1 MSALIAQHQNSLGR
15 SINGSKLGEQTSYTQ
30 NDRLEDVKSHIVET
44 PTLLSSSGS
53 TVERRNDDNGQRV
66 AQRGRLTNAVE
77 SPASI
82 TSNYSS
88 GYSSGGNSVLSTPQ
102 TASRGSISGG
112 SNGNNAYNELD
123 KRKRNTA
130 ASARFRIKKKM
141 REKEM
146 EIKIQQLDDLIKE
159 FEIKITELEME
170 NRLLKNLI
178 IEKGNQKSSQELLSL
193 KEKAQRK

>member
-1 MSALIAQHQNSLGR
+1 
-15 SINGSKLGEQTSYTQ
+15 
-30 NDRLEDVKSHIVET
+30 
-44 PTLLSSSGS
+44 
-53 TVERRNDDNGQRV
+53 
-66 AQRGRLTNAVE
+66 
-77 SPASI
+77 
-82 TSNYSS
+82 
-88 GYSSGGNSVLSTPQ
+88 
-102 TASRGSISGG
+102 
-112 SNGNNAYNELD
+112 
-123 KRKRNTA
+123 
-130 ASARFRIKKKM
+130 M